1 MWNLLY
7 INLHNLT
14 HLWRKK
20 NSVFRFVC
28 GGCLEGFGGGWVF
41 SLYFSFWNN
50 GINETRAICWIN
62 MRKINKNVFLRFACF
77 KKIFH
82 LMRLV
87 QIVLTT
93 TKMPGCSH
101 YKSHDF
107 TRSVVS
113 QFLGS
118 LRLPK
123 KADYLHIRE
132 KARERPS
139 TRQRTVRL
147 LTGSKEH
154 SIAYTITSK
163 NQFSILLVK
172 IN

>member
-1 MWNLLY
+1 MWNLLQ

-28 GGCLEGFGGGWVF
+28 GGCLEGFGGGGFFRYIFLFETTGLMKQEPSVELTCARSIRMSSWD
-41 SLYFSFWNN
+41 SLVLKRSFT
-50 GINETRAICWIN
+50 NETRPNCTHHNQNAPMSPLHITWFYTE
-62 MRKINKNVFLRFACF
+62 R
-77 KKIFH
+77 
-82 LMRLV
+82 
-87 QIVLTT
+87 
-93 TKMPGCSH
+93 G
-101 YKSHDF
+101 
-107 TRSVVS
+107 
-113 QFLGS
+113 GS

-132 KARERPS
+132 KARERRS
-139 TRQRTVRL
+139 TRQRTARL

-154 SIAYTITSK
+154 SIAHTITSK